1 MRYDKLYAYPET
13 AGNGYFLFYNSNYF
27 TEDDVTSFDR
37 ILQVASDNG
46 KKVVMD
52 FSSGWYIYSFF
63 KGAGLELGCNEDGVT
78 NYCNWNATDTDIT
91 GVQVAQAMLDIAQSP
106 SFYSYGE
113 DLFTNGVKDGS
124 VIAGISGAW
133 DASII
138 KEAYGDGYAATKL
151 PEYTVGGKQV
161 QMCSFT
167 GYKLVGV
174 NAYTQN
180 AEWAMRF
187 ARSMTNEKNQLRRFE
202 NTGECPSNINAA
214 ANEEVQ
220 AAPAVAALAE
230 QSKYG
235 YIQSV
240 AGQFWTPS
248 SIFGVTIAGGN
259 ADNKDL
265 QSLLDT
271 MVNEITAKEA
281 DG

>member
-1 MRYDKLYAYPET
+1 
-13 AGNGYFLFYNSNYF
+13 
-27 TEDDVTSFDR
+27 
-37 ILQVASDNG
+37 
-46 KKVVMD
+46 
-52 FSSGWYIYSFF
+52 
-63 KGAGLELGCNEDGVT
+63 
-78 NYCNWNATDTDIT
+78 
-91 GVQVAQAMLDIAQSP
+91 
-106 SFYSYGE
+106 
-113 DLFTNGVKDGS
+113 
-124 VIAGISGAW
+124 
-133 DASII
+133 
-138 KEAYGDGYAATKL
+138 
-151 PEYTVGGKQV
+151 
-161 QMCSFT
+161 MCSFT

-174 NAYTQN
+174 NAYTKN

-214 ANEEVQ
+214 ANKEVQ

-265 QSLLDT
+265 QALLDD